1 MRGAEV
7 PVDPDGNVR
16 ARHPG
21 AVGCDWAL
29 GRAAPARP
37 GGWLRGGP
45 GVEADL
51 TQEKGGT
58 VSKLRGIHF
67 IQFGA
72 RLRQFEEGFTSGI
85 VLGNKITLTC
95 SVLGNLLGFFTFNPC
110 FCCGPSSSN
119 FDFGCAAVAE
129 ESGESA
135 LGSDH

>member
-1 MRGAEV
+1 MATSEHVTRVLLDATGPLAGLEAGCE
-7 PVDPDGNVR
+7 VDPEWKLILHR
-16 ARHPG
+16 R
-21 AVGCDWAL
+21 
-29 GRAAPARP
+29 R
-37 GGWLRGGP
+37 
-45 GVEADL
+45 
-51 TQEKGGT
+51 GGT